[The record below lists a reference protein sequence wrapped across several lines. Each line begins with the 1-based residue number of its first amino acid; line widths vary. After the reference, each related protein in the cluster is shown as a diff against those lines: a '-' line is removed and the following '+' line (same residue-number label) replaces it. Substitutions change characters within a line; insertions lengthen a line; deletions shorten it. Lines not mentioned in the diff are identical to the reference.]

1 MPRAPHD
8 PFAALPAIAATQD
21 PAARFAAIDQA
32 FAQGV
37 GHRLF
42 TVLVVNWDQGENQ
55 RCYTSNPA
63 AYPVGGAKPITPGSL
78 DAMATGQCRFLD
90 TYADIAAL
98 FPDHALIRSL
108 GCESCVNIPVR
119 WQGRMIG
126 MLNLLHQARWY
137 QPAHIPEFAVMAA
150 LAVPALQ
157 QVIAAWAAPPA
168 SG

>member
-1 MPRAPHD
+1 MSRDRFAP
-8 PFAALPAIAATQD
+8 LPAIAATLT
-21 PAARFAAIDQA
+21 AADRFAAIDHA
-32 FAQGV
+32 FAHGV

-55 RCYTSNPA
+55 RCYTSNPT

-78 DAMATGQCRFLD
+78 DAMAQGECRFLD

-137 QPAHIPEFAVMAA
+137 TRADIPEFSVVAA